1 MTRTRHSAAL
11 AATLSLLAA
20 GLIGCPSGTTATLSD
35 ASDNTNASDS
45 TGDTGNPTGGNG
57 FEIEPD
63 DFVEGDELTEV
74 SEYVTLY
81 TTTADN
87 EIVELFVVTAN
98 EDKDHAATGEMV
110 FGHANIPFFNN
121 DRRLRVQFVGTGTE
135 VTLVFI
141 NGEAFDSS
149 TARLEAYDADD
160 KLIDEYVTDAILPGQ
175 SEAMTVSGNMK
186 YAIAYL
192 ADGDGSFGR
201 FDLLTFNTSGVSD

>member
-1 MTRTRHSAAL
+1 MTKVRQSPAL
-11 AATLSLLAA
+11 AATVALLAA
-20 GLIGCPSGTTATLSD
+20 GLIGCPSATTATLSD
-35 ASDNTNASDS
+35 TGDNTNTSDGTGS
-45 TGDTGNPTGGNG
+45 TTGGNL

-63 DFVEGDELTEV
+63 DYAEGDELTNV
-74 SEYVTLY
+74 SEHVALY

-87 EIVELFVVTAN
+87 EIAELFVVTAN

-121 DRRLRVQFVGTGTE
+121 DRRLRVQFVGVGTE

-141 NGEAFDSS
+141 NGEAFDQSS
-149 TARLEAYDADD
+149 ARLEAYDADD
-160 KLIDEYVTDAILPGQ
+160 KLIDEYVTDALLPGE
-175 SEAMTVSGNMK
+175 SETMTVSGSMK

-201 FDLLTFNTSGVSD
+201 FDLLTFNTSGAAD